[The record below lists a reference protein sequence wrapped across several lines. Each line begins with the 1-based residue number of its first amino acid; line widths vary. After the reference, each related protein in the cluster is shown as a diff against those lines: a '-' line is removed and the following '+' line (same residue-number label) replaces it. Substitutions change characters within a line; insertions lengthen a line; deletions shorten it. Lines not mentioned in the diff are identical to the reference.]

1 MRKTKFEYFHNHGD
15 DEGNNSLTICF
26 GDSNE
31 PDHIIVGCEDT
42 EEDAIEVVTRLNAIL
57 DTYAQQK
64 LDEFKEKLKIA
75 IWNRYQRSDFQL
87 TITGINKDIDS
98 L

>member
-1 MRKTKFEYFHNHGD
+1 MKTKFEYFHNHGD
-15 DEGNNSLTICF
+15 DEGNNNLTICF

-64 LDEFKEKLKIA
+64 VGEFKEKLKAELDHIKMPMPKGY
-75 IWNRYQRSDFQL
+75 IL
-87 TITGINKDIDS
+87 HLIKT